1 MTSAYH
7 IAHHSPE
14 WFDRIR
20 RGDEAAFEALFRAL
34 APGLCALVTRYVRT
48 PAVAEELVQELFLD
62 LWMRRESLVVRES
75 LTAYLHAAAR
85 HRALNHL
92 ARERRLHRWTEGD
105 GRPDGDADPGAP
117 GESALLDALEL
128 QDAIAALPAR
138 CRLVFTLSR
147 QQDLTYVEI
156 ATALGL
162 SVKTVE
168 TQMGRALRALRD
180 RLRHLVP

>member
-1 MTSAYH
+1 MTSAYR

-34 APGLCALVTRYVRT
+34 APGLCALATRYVGA

-62 LWMRRESLVVRES
+62 LWTRRESLVVHES
-75 LTAYLHAAAR
+75 LTAYLHAATR

-92 ARERRLHRWTEGD
+92 ARERRQHRFTEGAARLRD
-105 GRPDGDADPGAP
+105 GADPAAP